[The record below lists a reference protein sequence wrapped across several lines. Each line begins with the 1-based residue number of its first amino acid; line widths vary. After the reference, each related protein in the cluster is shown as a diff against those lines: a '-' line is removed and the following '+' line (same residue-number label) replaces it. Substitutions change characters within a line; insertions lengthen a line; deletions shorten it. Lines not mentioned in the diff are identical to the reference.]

1 MADLR
6 ADARDE
12 FERWSGHYD
21 RSLMQRLLFE
31 PSHQMMLN
39 ALHSDDQRLLD
50 IGCGTGVFAARV
62 VHQFPQIQVWG
73 IDLCEGMLRQC
84 AARRQAARGR
94 FRLVQADSERL
105 PFADDSF
112 DVVTCSNSFHHY
124 PRQDRVLAE
133 MHRVLR
139 LGGRLLI
146 IDGDRDGWWGRLL
159 YDGAVVL
166 LEGPVRHL
174 SRRAFRRLYRAV
186 GFDQV
191 EQQRRGGLFPI
202 MLTSGRAVKRAA

>member
-1 MADLR
+1 
-6 ADARDE
+6 
-12 FERWSGHYD
+12 
-21 RSLMQRLLFE
+21 MQRLLFE
-31 PSHQMMLN
+31 PSHQMILS

-50 IGCGTGVFAARV
+50 VGCGTGVFAALV
-62 VHQFPQIQVWG
+62 VKQFPQIQVWG

-84 AARRQAARGR
+84 AARRQVARGR

-105 PFADDSF
+105 PFADDTF

-133 MHRVLR
+133 MYRVLAP
-139 LGGRLLI
+139 GGRLLI
-146 IDGDRDGWWGRLL
+146 IDGDRDGLWGRLL

-186 GFDQV
+186 GFDQI

-202 MLTSGRAVKRAA
+202 MLTSGRALKRAA